1 MVDAGVEVSIVL
13 VVAKDTGGLVTVLVV
28 QILVL
33 DRGRSVVRLL
43 LVAIGLVGRVTG
55 VVLDLGRD
63 RRRVGSVSPE
73 DGRVVGGRVRGL
85 DVGLFLS
92 PTLMIQGFLVP
103 RLGASVTRRGSS
115 TGQ

>member
-1 MVDAGVEVSIVL
+1 MSTVL
-13 VVAKDTGGLVTVLVV
+13 VVAKDTAGLVTVLVV
-28 QILVL
+28 QTLVL
-33 DRGRSVVRLL
+33 DRGLSVVRLL
-43 LVAIGLVGRVTG
+43 LVPIGLVGRVTG

-73 DGRVVGGRVRGL
+73 DGRVVAGRVRL
-85 DVGLFLS
+85 VVGLFLS